1 MLYPKNSTKY
11 YILLA
16 LFSVIINADN
26 NVQNISQN
34 LKNEMIKNKNYYNGC
49 PIKIEDLRI
58 VNVKYYDFEKQIK
71 HGDLIV
77 HKDVSNDVIKIFDEL
92 FAIKY
97 PIKQIIPIHN
107 FNSSDF
113 ASIEA
118 DNTSAFN
125 CRYATGESSWS
136 KHAYGKAIDI
146 NPIENPYVFRSGNT
160 SHKNSVFFLKRVH
173 DKNRKNDQAVLVN
186 GDEAI
191 KIFAKYG
198 WGWGGRWSGAKD
210 YQHFYKIEK

>member
-1 MLYPKNSTKY
+1 MLYLKKSIKF
-11 YILLA
+11 YILLSLSS
-16 LFSVIINADN
+16 LFAYADN
-26 NVQNISQN
+26 NIKQISVE
-34 LKNEMIKNKNYYNGC
+34 LKNKMIKNKNYHNGC
-49 PIKIEDLRI
+49 PVQIEDLRT
-58 VNVKYYDFEKQIK
+58 VNVKYYTFDGKINN
-71 HGDLIV
+71 GDLIV
-77 HKDVSNDVIKIFDEL
+77 HKNVSNDVVKIFDDL
-92 FAIKY
+92 FAIRY
-97 PIKQIIPIHN
+97 PVNKIIPIHY

-125 CRYATGESSWS
+125 CRYATGESGWS

-198 WGWGGRWSGAKD
+198 WGWGGTWNGAKD

>member
-1 MLYPKNSTKY
+1 MLHCKNFIKY
-11 YILLA
+11 SVLIVLVS
-16 LFSVIINADN
+16 LFGYGGNSV
-26 NVQNISQN
+26 QGISEE
-34 LKNEMIKNKNYYNGC
+34 LKNEMIKNNNYRKGC
-49 PIKIEDLRI
+49 PLKIEDLRA
-58 VNVKYYDFEKQIK
+58 VNVKHYGFDQKIK
-71 HGDLIV
+71 NGTLIV
-77 HKDVSNDVIKIFDEL
+77 HKDVAQDVVKVFYEL
-92 FAIKY
+92 LAIKY
-97 PIKQIIPIHN
+97 PIKQIVPIHN

-125 CRYATGESSWS
+125 CRKATGESSWS
-136 KHAYGKAIDI
+136 KHAYDKAIDI

-173 DKNRKNDQAVLVN
+173 DKNRSNDQAVLVN
-186 GDEAI
+186 GDEVI

-198 WGWGGRWSGAKD
+198 WGWGGVWRGAKD